1 MSDNEEEAV
10 KVETSAQPGEKKA
23 VVRRV
28 RRAPRKALAVKV
40 KAPEVVEQAPE
51 AASPSAPTD
60 ASPVI
65 EQSPVAPDSQSGQRP
80 EEPGA
85 EMENAG
91 GNRSQEQGEESAF
104 QNQEEPQGEQRQEEP
119 QGEGGGEQKQGGR
132 HDFDRNRRFNN
143 RQGRHNQRF
152 QKNAK

>member
-1 MSDNEEEAV
+1 
-10 KVETSAQPGEKKA
+10 
-23 VVRRV
+23 
-28 RRAPRKALAVKV
+28 
-40 KAPEVVEQAPE
+40 
-51 AASPSAPTD
+51 
-60 ASPVI
+60 
-65 EQSPVAPDSQSGQRP
+65 
-80 EEPGA
+80 
-85 EMENAG
+85 MENAG

-152 QKNAK
+152 QKNANNPNASQRPNRHPQNE